1 MHKVVVDFPSGASPG
16 TASQMRIEGLLAVVM
31 DGLKHAVERSTAAT
45 GDKND
50 PA

>member
-16 TASQMRIEGLLAVVM
+16 TASQMRIEGVLALVM

-45 GDKND
+45 GDKD
-50 PA
+50 GSA